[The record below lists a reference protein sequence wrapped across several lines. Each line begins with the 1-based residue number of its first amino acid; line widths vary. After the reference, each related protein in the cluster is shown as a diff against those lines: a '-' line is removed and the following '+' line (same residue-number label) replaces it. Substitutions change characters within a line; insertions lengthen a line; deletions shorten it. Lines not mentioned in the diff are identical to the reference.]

1 MIDATRLVRD
11 ELSRCLRAAYER
23 DFGLQYPEYPNIADW
38 SANMALSLIANS
50 DAPYHNVQHTADV
63 TQVGLE
69 IIRGKQLLDGG
80 VTPLDWLHFVVA
92 LVCHDLGYVRGLC
105 KQDRT
110 GVYATGVGQETV
122 ALGDGGTDAALTPY
136 HVDRGICFVR
146 SRFAGNTLLDVERI
160 AQFIER
166 TRFPVP
172 QDGDHQETR
181 DFPGLL
187 RAADL
192 IGQLANARYL
202 QNISALFYEFEET
215 GVNRRLGFSNPGD
228 LRRGYP
234 GFFWST
240 AYPYLK
246 DALVYLE
253 TTAEGRAW
261 VSNLYSQV
269 FAVEHDLHR
278 R

>member
-11 ELSRCLRAAYER
+11 ELSRFLRAAYER

-80 VTPLDWLHFVVA
+80 ITPLDWLHFVVA
-92 LVCHDLGYVRGLC
+92 LLCHDLGYVRGLC

-110 GVYATGVGQETV
+110 GVYATGVGQDTV
-122 ALGDGGTDAALTPY
+122 ALGEGGTDAALTPY

-172 QDGDHQETR
+172 QDGDHQETQ

-202 QNISALFYEFEET
+202 QNISALFFEFEET